1 MEVLYI
7 AGTLGALH
15 HLFSSGESSITTESQ
30 PQVTQLPRQPPQ
42 PATNSIITPVSN
54 TANTVRPIPMMPDRV
69 KDSTNLM
76 DDRSLEGRLGYS
88 YDPDVHGGKSSRDHP
103 ESFFSMD
110 VGAVRNVHVRN
121 ETNYRGR
128 ETQVFN
134 ASRYMTGVNPTTQ
147 IRVGPGV
154 GAGADQ
160 AAGNQGFHWG
170 STRMMP
176 NDVHVHH
183 QLAGGIIPGK
193 SRFDER
199 TSLPH
204 MRKQRPDTFF
214 EVSEN
219 YQSSAPGRSVATG
232 ATSRVDP
239 GVRHT
244 NRATE
249 LTGGEGHGVVG
260 VGPMTDPGAHR
271 SRAAMENADIYT
283 RRGTV
288 NDIMGAGPS
297 MPMGNGHE
305 LSQNTYFLPP
315 EQRNSTDCA
324 SSKELLPVNNPG
336 QPAFNATVHGTRSTM
351 RELDGPTGV
360 LNVSA
365 QAPQAT
371 NRSTNYVPRTTDRQL
386 ATQGYLGSAQSVF
399 QNSGNE
405 NEKHA
410 LSSGRLS
417 GVTTRETTHSAYQ
430 GVASSYLG
438 NPMSYDDILKSE
450 GFSSRTMEQSNR
462 IAGGERANVL
472 NDKNQWTATEL
483 PPLAPDFTRNGNLD
497 RSSISNLHVVNKNL
511 DTNPNRELPDIHRYD
526 PSTIQ
531 SNNLVPRLPQK

>member
-15 HLFSSGESSITTESQ
+15 HLFSSGESSITTEGQ
-30 PQVTQLPRQPPQ
+30 PQVTQLPREPPQ

-54 TANTVRPIPMMPDRV
+54 TANTVRPIPMMPDRS
-69 KDSTNLM
+69 KDSTNIM

-88 YDPDVHGGKSSRDHP
+88 YDPDVHQGKSSREHP

-121 ETNYRGR
+121 DTNYRGR

-134 ASRYMTGVNPTTQ
+134 PSQYMTGVNPTTQ

-154 GAGADQ
+154 GVGADQ
-160 AAGNQGFHWG
+160 AAGPQGFHWG

-176 NDVHVHH
+176 ADVHVHH

-219 YQSSAPGRSVATG
+219 YQTSAPGRSVATG
-232 ATSRVDP
+232 ATARVEP
-239 GVRHT
+239 EVRHT

-249 LTGGEGHGVVG
+249 LTREEGMGVMG
-260 VGPMTDPGAHR
+260 VGPMTDPGAQR
-271 SRAAMENADIYT
+271 SRTAMENADIYT
-283 RRGTV
+283 RRGTAS
-288 NDIMGAGPS
+288 DIMGAGPS
-297 MPMGNGHE
+297 MPVKNGHE
-305 LSQNTYFLPP
+305 QVQKTFFLPP
-315 EQRNSTDCA
+315 EERNSTECA
-324 SSKELLPVNNPG
+324 SELLPVNNPG
-336 QPAFNATVHGTRSTM
+336 QPAFNSNMNEARGTM
-351 RELDGPTGV
+351 RQLDGSTGV
-360 LNVSA
+360 LNISA

-371 NRSTNYVPRTTDRQL
+371 NRSTNYIPRTTDREMFSG
-386 ATQGYLGSAQSVF
+386 GYVGTAQSMF

-405 NEKHA
+405 NEKQA

-417 GVTTRETTHSAYQ
+417 GATTRETTHASYQGGASAYL
-430 GVASSYLG
+430 S
-438 NPMSYDDILKSE
+438 NPMSYEDILKSE
-450 GFSSRTMEQSNR
+450 GFSNRTLEQPNR
-462 IAGGERANVL
+462 IAGGERTNIL
-472 NDKNQWTATEL
+472 NDKNKWTTTEL
-483 PPLAPDFTRNGNLD
+483 PPLAPDFTRDGNLD
-497 RSSISNLHVVNKNL
+497 RSAISNLHVVNQNL

-526 PSTIQ
+526 PSTIL
-531 SNNLVPRLPQK
+531 SNNLVPRLPTN